1 MVTVIGERRGGGARV
16 VAAAVYAEVP
26 QLHVGLAS
34 PAPTT
39 VHSPGVARLAAEEAE
54 RAAAAPAGLVHRLA
68 GVLES

>member
-1 MVTVIGERRGGGARV
+1 MVVTVIGEQRGGAQV
-16 VAAAVYAEVP
+16 VAAAAYAEVP

-34 PAPTT
+34 AAPTE

-54 RAAAAPAGLVHRLA
+54 RAAASAWLVHRLA